1 MKTKLFFISFFFFLA
16 NLQLAQCPLGGD
28 SHKLWLQQI
37 DSLKNRSIVPMDS
50 AVVIKLDSIMNTIDD
65 RDVFHEDQYVSVTGY
80 ILLVKH
86 GGPETCNCLTQDP
99 SQWDI
104 HIEIVDTL
112 IANPKHSMIVE
123 INRYILAD
131 NPDMNYDNIVKLKS
145 KKVTITGFLFFDVE
159 HKQNSFLSN
168 PTGTNIWRG
177 TEVEIHP
184 VLSIT
189 EIQ

>member
-1 MKTKLFFISFFFFLA
+1 
-16 NLQLAQCPLGGD
+16 
-28 SHKLWLQQI
+28 
-37 DSLKNRSIVPMDS
+37 
-50 AVVIKLDSIMNTIDD
+50 
-65 RDVFHEDQYVSVTGY
+65 
-80 ILLVKH
+80 
-86 GGPETCNCLTQDP
+86 
-99 SQWDI
+99 
-104 HIEIVDTL
+104 
-112 IANPKHSMIVE
+112 MIVE